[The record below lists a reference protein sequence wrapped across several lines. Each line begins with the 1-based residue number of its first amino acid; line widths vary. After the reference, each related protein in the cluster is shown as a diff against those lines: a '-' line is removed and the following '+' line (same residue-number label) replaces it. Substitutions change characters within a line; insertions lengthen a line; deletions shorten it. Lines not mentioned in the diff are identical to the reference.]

1 MDKTKLKIEALFEK
15 IANFTVKHSL
25 FVLLATCI
33 PITSFILTQIPKL
46 KLDTSVDGFLLKSDV
61 ALVEYKKFK
70 DEFGRDDLIV
80 VGVRSNKIFSLEFLE
95 KLRSLHEEIESIE
108 FVEEVNSLINARST
122 WGDEDQLI
130 IEDLFEVWPQT
141 SEDLA
146 LLREKA
152 INNPLY
158 KNLILSPENDFTVLS
173 IKLDTFERIDDV
185 DGGFDFASEDL
196 NKVELK
202 YLPQESTDLVVLEL
216 EKIAKKY
223 EGKDFNV
230 FLSGVQVFGKVIKA
244 NMRKDMVQLTLGC
257 MFLIS
262 IMLGLFF
269 RRLSA
274 ALLPAAVTLL
284 SLLTSLS
291 FLSLSGVALK
301 APTTI
306 LPNFIIVI
314 SICSSVH
321 FLTDFYRNYDTHGFK
336 QPAIVHSISA
346 NGFPILLTSLTTA
359 VSVLSFCFVKV
370 SPVVD
375 VGVFGALGILI
386 SLVLNLFLI
395 PAILCISPVKRRV
408 FKFNRLDEY
417 LSNIGRFALD
427 KAKII
432 LVISFCLTLVIIF
445 FIGKTSF
452 SHNTTLWLNK
462 NVKERIAV
470 ETIDEKMS
478 GGGVLE
484 ILLDTGRING
494 VRDPEFLNGLKK
506 YAESM
511 ETDNNHYGFVAGK
524 TISIVDV
531 LMESHK
537 ALHGNDQEYYR
548 LAQDKNI
555 ITDELFLFELGD
567 PDDLAKVVD
576 SQFQVARLTVWVPSV
591 DAISYIHFIKSA
603 FEKSKTIFGV
613 DVKLTFTGYMA
624 LMAKVMSSIIYS
636 MQFSYILSFIAV
648 SLLMILVLSS
658 LKLGCLSMVPNLLPI
673 MAILGLCG
681 LLRIPMDA
689 FLIMIGSI
697 ALGISVDDTIHYMW
711 SVKRYLKQGHSLEYS
726 IGATMEIV
734 GRAILF
740 TTIILTVGFFA
751 YAFSSLNN
759 ITTFGLL
766 IGLAMILALLADF
779 FLIPA
784 LLKSRAREF
793 QTKTRIDI

>member
-1 MDKTKLKIEALFEK
+1 MDKTKLKIESVFEK
-15 IANFTVKHSL
+15 LANIVIRHSVL
-25 FVLLATCI
+25 VLLTICVPVVGLI
-33 PITSFILTQIPKL
+33 VTQMPKL
-46 KLDTSVDGFLLKSDV
+46 KVDTSVDGFLLNSDP
-61 ALVEYKKFK
+61 ALVEYTKFK
-70 DEFGRDDLIV
+70 DEYGRDDLIA
-80 VGVRSNKIFSLEFLE
+80 VGVRSDEIFSLEFLE

-141 SEDLA
+141 SKDLA
-146 LLREKA
+146 LLKEKA

-173 IKLDTFERIDDV
+173 IKVDTFETIEDTDD
-185 DGGFDFASEDL
+185 GFDFTSTDVNEG
-196 NKVELK
+196 EQK
-202 YLPQESTDLVVLEL
+202 YLPQESIDLVILEL
-216 EKIAKKY
+216 EKIVKKY
-223 EGKDFNV
+223 EGQDFHL

-257 MFLIS
+257 MVLIS
-262 IMLGLFF
+262 LLLGVFF
-269 RRLSA
+269 CRLSA
-274 ALLPAAVTLL
+274 VLLPALVTLL
-284 SLLTSLS
+284 SLLASLS

-321 FLTDFYRNYDTHGFK
+321 FLMEFFRNYDKYGIK
-336 QPAIVHSISA
+336 QQAIVHALSV
-346 NGFPILLTSLTTA
+346 NGFPVVLTSLTTA

-375 VGVFGALGILI
+375 VGIFGALGILI

-395 PAILCISPVKRRV
+395 PAILSVFSIKRRA
-408 FKFNRLDEY
+408 FKLSRLDKY
-417 LSNIGRFALD
+417 LSNVGTFALD

-432 LVISFCLTLVIIF
+432 LVLSFCLTLVIMF

-452 SHNTTLWLNK
+452 SHNTTLWLSK
-462 NVKERIAV
+462 DVKERIAV
-470 ETIDEKMS
+470 ETISEKMS

-484 ILLDTGRING
+484 ILLDTGRVNG
-494 VRDPEFLNGLKK
+494 VRNPEFLNALKK

-511 ETDNNHYGFVAGK
+511 ETDEARYGFVAGK

-531 LMESHK
+531 LRESHK
-537 ALHGNDQEYYR
+537 ALHGNDQAYYR
-548 LAQDKNI
+548 LAQDKNV
-555 ITDELFLFELGD
+555 ITDELFLFELGE

-576 SQFQVARLTVWVPSV
+576 SQFQVARLTVKVPSV
-591 DAISYIHFIKSA
+591 DAISYVHFIKSA
-603 FEKSKTIFGV
+603 FEQSKIMFGA
-613 DVKLTFTGYMA
+613 DVKFSCTGYIA

-636 MQFSYILSFIAV
+636 MQFSYMLSFIAV
-648 SLLMILVLSS
+648 SLLMILVLGSF
-658 LKLGCLSMVPNLLPI
+658 KLGCLSMIPNLLPI
-673 MAILGLCG
+673 MTILGLCG
-681 LLRIPMDA
+681 LLQIPMDA

-726 IGATMEIV
+726 IGATMEVV
-734 GRAILF
+734 GRTILV
-740 TTIILTVGFFA
+740 TTIILTIGFFT

-759 ITTFGLL
+759 ITTFGVL

-784 LLKSRAREF
+784 LLKSRAREV
-793 QTKTRIDI
+793 QTKTRVDI